1 MFFITSTVTVLIAV
15 TIQATKGQFQLEQS
29 HPKCGAR
36 ECVIISGCP
45 AVLKLVFQVKAGDP
59 EAKKQL
65 LTNHCGFENSLPKV
79 CCDRKGDITEKP
91 RIFPNS
97 QTIRPKSA
105 VTSVPIPSSTTPST
119 TPSTTTQ
126 ETTPFT
132 TQTTTTSLPPRFS
145 PRTILKEDFSN
156 INSPKCGIRTS
167 LNFRITFG
175 ETAAEGQFPWV
186 VSLIYKNRRRV
197 AIPLCGGALVSGQ
210 HVITAAHCDASQSGF
225 SLSSVIMGQT
235 DISAPLQLPG
245 LEVDVDKVV
254 RHPQFRRNPVAE
266 MDIAIIKLV
275 QPVTF
280 TDMIRPICLFS
291 PDIEEVEDPVNGLI
305 VAGWG
310 RTERKRSSEL
320 LQFTFLDAVPMN
332 ECQAVYGVAGK
343 EGKLGAIT
351 ELEILKSQLCAQGTG
366 ATDSCTGDSGGPLMA
381 QVGSTWYLAG
391 VVSFGTQQC
400 DSSLPGVYTRV
411 SHFYSW
417 IQNTMLTA

>member
-97 QTIRPKSA
+97 QTIIPKSA

-119 TPSTTTQ
+119 TTQ

-132 TQTTTTSLPPRFS
+132 TKTTTTSLPPRFS
-145 PRTILKEDFSN
+145 PRTILKEDFSS

-197 AIPLCGGALVSGQ
+197 AIPLCGGALVSSQ

-225 SLSSVIMGQT
+225 SLSSVILGQT
-235 DISAPLQLPG
+235 DISAPVQLPG

-254 RHPQFRRNPVAE
+254 RHPQFRSSPVAE

-291 PDIEEVEDPVNGLI
+291 PDIEELEDPVNGLV

-310 RTERKRSSEL
+310 KTERESSSKL
-320 LQFTFLDAVPMN
+320 LQFTFLDSVPMK
-332 ECQAVYGVAGK
+332 ECQAAYRASG
-343 EGKLGAIT
+343 LFDFD
-351 ELEILKSQLCAQGTG
+351 ILKSQLCAEGKDE
-366 ATDSCTGDSGGPLMA
+366 TDSCIGDSGGPLMA

-417 IQNTMLTA
+417 IQNTMQTA